1 MKKEQ
6 KNEFNL
12 MLDLQNITQSLEIIR
27 KTPEINAWSKEDKE
41 QVLQALV
48 NLTAWF
54 NEFHKTL
61 KMIFKSGLV
70 DLDTSRFIKQIV
82 DSWEHFL
89 TLNQLKQETTDNKF
103 VEKLYKHK
111 EALNEIIKAIK
122 DDSKKWVASHK
133 SEINNLESEAKQA
146 EKSAKKTQEKK
157 EQKEQKEKKKTKKEW
172 KEVKEVKKEEQTK
185 EEEKTDTNNDTNSST
200 TPEENKSDST
210 TSTSSSFVDS
220 LFDLGD

>member
-41 QVLQALV
+41 QVSQALT

-70 DLDTSRFIKQIV
+70 DLDTSRFVKQIV

-146 EKSAKKTQEKK
+146 EKSAKKTKETKEKK
-157 EQKEQKEKKKTKKEW
+157 EKKVK
-172 KEVKEVKKEEQTK
+172 KEVKKVEEVK
-185 EEEKTDTNNDTNSST
+185 AEEAVNTNNSINSSHN
-200 TPEENKSDST
+200 PEENNSDDT
-210 TSTSSSFVDS
+210 TSSSFVDS